1 MHKKE
6 ATNLNL
12 SQHILPNSSMMI
24 GVCMTVIS
32 ITKVIGLHVG
42 QHRIAHVF
50 AFDALIFL
58 ISVLFSY
65 FSIRNQSKFISSD
78 EMEKIADI
86 AFIVGI
92 IVMTV
97 AGFLLTYEL
106 I

>member
-1 MHKKE
+1 MQRNTE
-6 ATNLNL
+6 NSNL
-12 SQHILPNSSMMI
+12 SHHILPNSSMMI

-32 ITKVIGLHVG
+32 ITKVIGLHTKG
-42 QHRIAHVF
+42 HSIAEVF

-58 ISVLFSY
+58 VSVLFSY
-65 FSIRNQSKFISSD
+65 FSIRNQFRSISS
-78 EMEKIADI
+78 EAMEKIADM

-92 IVMTV
+92 TLMTV